1 MRSRVSTVSADPYAI
16 VGRSAA
22 DRLEDSRSKIAPP
35 FELDPSLCFY
45 SPQDNVDAFSHPRV
59 VGHLDWVTSTWE
71 PPPGGPRLALLLPC
85 TKLKPYVLSAEHR
98 AVNAALAAAGWQTSG
113 TGAPPAELLEGTG
126 IEERLLDVGPLER
139 QGVWLDRI
147 VISEPLALVPYTA
160 IYERDGE
167 PSVATAYDDPGLFE
181 SRGTSVAPW
190 REDCTATPI
199 RSGRWGWGPQERLAY
214 ATAHNRLSGTIG
226 SVLSRVADRYHAIVG
241 WVSPGLTHRSF
252 LVGADQRQA
261 EGLSRTRRGPDGP
274 VTLRG
279 VGDDHP
285 GLVEVLPSAGQAAAA
300 RQALADRL
308 RSEGRSATT
317 STVNGVYAR
326 GDGNDTPLGLPELL
340 SHLVATLDS
349 HAARATAGP
358 SKGRGT

>member
-1 MRSRVSTVSADPYAI
+1 MRSRVSTASADPYAI
-16 VGRSAA
+16 VGRTAA
-22 DRLEDSRSKIAPP
+22 DRREDSRSKIAPP
-35 FELDPSLCFY
+35 FELDPTLCFY
-45 SPQDNVDAFSHPRV
+45 SPQDNVDAFAHPRV
-59 VGHLDWVTSTWE
+59 AAHLDWVASAWQ
-71 PPPGGPRLALLLPC
+71 PPPGGPRIALLLPC
-85 TKLKPYVLSAEHR
+85 TKHKPYVLSAEHR
-98 AVNAALAAAGWQTSG
+98 AVNTALAAAGWETSG
-113 TGAPPAELLEGTG
+113 AGQPPSELREATGFDDE
-126 IEERLLDVGPLER
+126 LLDVGPLQR
-139 QGVWLDRI
+139 RGVWLDRI

-160 IYERDGE
+160 VYERDGE

-190 REDCTATPI
+190 REDCTATPT
-199 RSGRWGWGPQERLAY
+199 RSGRWRWGPAERLAY
-214 ATAHNRLSGTIG
+214 ATAHNHLSGVIG
-226 SVLSRVADRYHAIVG
+226 SVLSRVADRYHAILG

-274 VTLRG
+274 VNLRG

-285 GLVEVLPSAGQAAAA
+285 GLVEVLPSAEQAAAA
-300 RQALADRL
+300 REALADRL

-340 SHLVATLDS
+340 SHLVATLDV
-349 HAARATAGP
+349 RATAAAAA
-358 SKGRGT
+358 SKGRGS